1 MAKKRNVNTITPE
14 KKTKEQVKRQK
25 NVNDNIEVESLTDDD
40 AETIETLTSKMDGL
54 ESGQK
59 RIEQKF
65 KMILGLLSKGGG
77 VGNSQVIHHG
87 PENPDPKGEGSG
99 L

>member
-1 MAKKRNVNTITPE
+1 
-14 KKTKEQVKRQK
+14 
-25 NVNDNIEVESLTDDD
+25 
-40 AETIETLTSKMDGL
+40 MDGL

-65 KMILGLLSKGGG
+65 ETILGLLSKGGG
-77 VGNSQVIHHG
+77 VGNSQVIYHG

-99 L
+99 I